1 MSDPTTDKN
10 LAADEARRAVQHDS
24 VKAQVEGDVNSEI
37 ADRAAQAPAPAQARK
52 IDQVAGTF
60 REHAVDE
67 VIDSERNA
75 QRSRGVARLSQ
86 FIDYGFFLIYALL
99 ATRFLL
105 SRIAAKSSAGFVT
118 FITTL
123 SNPFYAPFRGIV
135 DSPRTGAG
143 NTVLLPMIVAL
154 VAYSVLHLA
163 INRLLRLIS
172 VRKTEI

>member
-1 MSDPTTDKN
+1 MSDPTTDHG
-10 LAADEARRAVQHDS
+10 LAADEARRAVQHDAIKSS
-24 VKAQVEGDVNSEI
+24 VERDVNSEI
-37 ADRAAQAPAPAQARK
+37 AGRAAQTPAPAQARK

-67 VIDSERNA
+67 VIDTERSV

-86 FIDYGFFLIYALL
+86 FIDYAFFLIYALL

-105 SRIAAKSSAGFVT
+105 SLIAARSSAGFVR
-118 FITTL
+118 FIVQL
-123 SNPFYAPFRGIV
+123 SDPFYGPFRTIV
-135 DSPRTGAG
+135 ESPRTGQG
-143 NTVLLPMIVAL
+143 NTLLLPMVVAL

-163 INRLLRLIS
+163 INRLLRLVA